1 MIQRPLS
8 RHISHTVEG
17 LVVGILRGKMFA
29 EVRAAKVGSA
39 LLKEATILLIWEV
52 RPENV
57 CGKDGKK

>member
-8 RHISHTVEG
+8 RHISHTG
-17 LVVGILRGKMFA
+17 LVVGILRGKIFA

-39 LLKEATILLIWEV
+39 LLKEATIPLIWEV

-57 CGKDGKK
+57 LRERW